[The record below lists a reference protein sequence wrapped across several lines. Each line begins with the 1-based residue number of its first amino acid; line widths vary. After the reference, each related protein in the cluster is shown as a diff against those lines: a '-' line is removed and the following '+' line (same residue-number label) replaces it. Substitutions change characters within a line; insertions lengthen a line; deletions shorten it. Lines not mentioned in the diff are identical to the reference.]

1 MAGKRVPNSEG
12 TQFKKGKSGNPNGRP
27 RKWVSTLTDIGYK
40 KSEIHDCLRALMAM
54 DMDELTD
61 VYKNPNATMLEKTVA
76 NALRADLK
84 KGTTTTID
92 KIIER
97 VDGKPAQEIR
107 QHNIGAPTAMK
118 IEIVRG
124 TSPEDDS

>member
-54 DMDELTD
+54 DMDELTE